1 MLFLIFEIY
10 AFLMD
15 LNSFPFFS
23 VPEHWHPSRKRTIQN
38 AFADIYDTALFQ
50 MQTFHLDYKPS
61 VYKKTHNTP
70 LTIFQFPVVSAA
82 LP

>member
-1 MLFLIFEIY
+1 MY

-15 LNSFPFFS
+15 LKSFPVSFS
-23 VPEHWHPSRKRTIQN
+23 VPEHWHISRKNTIQN

-50 MQTFHLDYKPS
+50 KQTLHLDYKPS
-61 VYKKTHNTP
+61 VYNKTHHTP